1 MNLSKTP
8 TPLNAEEHFDHLKRL
23 IELEEAEE
31 IARFREEFTHKTPDE
46 REQSGKAL
54 LRLSAIEFHFNPAG
68 HRLVTFQ
75 YADNRPL
82 PLYSPDTGDVVTISR
97 SSADFMDL
105 PVGTVYEK
113 SRDRI
118 TVAFNFELPDWV
130 NPEGLYHLNIAGN
143 RSTYKKIYET
153 LRMARNAK
161 NTRLAQLRDIAL
173 GLKKAELSDATIPTI
188 EKIPFFNPRLNQW
201 QKEAVKM
208 ALEARDV
215 ALVHGP
221 PGTGKTTVLVEMIR
235 HEVAAGHSIFVTAPS
250 NAACDFLLACLVA
263 CEVPVFRL
271 GHPARIMRDLRE
283 HTLDFKL
290 AKHPYAGIV
299 DEYEA
304 ELHGLRK
311 KRDRRSERTWIP
323 NEEWAQFA
331 QDERALRAQIR
342 ELEAN
347 ILSQVLSESKVIVGT
362 NTSALDPVL
371 RGRKFDLVVMDE
383 ATQGTEPNSWIPFL
397 HAEKVILA
405 GDHFQLPPTI
415 LSKKASE
422 QGLRVTLFERLHGLV
437 GDEFK
442 KLLRVQYRMNEKIM
456 NFSSREF
463 YGGELIADK
472 SVKKHM
478 LADLKHVKRG
488 PATEEVMIFLDTAG
502 RGFEETLEPGSE
514 SRFNVDESNL
524 VIGELNKLL
533 KAGVKPDE
541 IGVISPYSA
550 QVRLLA
556 DKIQNP
562 TIEIDSVDSFQGRE
576 KEAVIVSL
584 VRSNLEGELG
594 FLTDTRRMNVA
605 MTRAR
610 RKLVV
615 IGDSATLSSISFYAD
630 FIKYAESIGA
640 YRSSWENA

>member
-1 MNLSKTP
+1 MNPSRP
-8 TPLNAEEHFDHLKRL
+8 PLNSETHFDHLKQL

-31 IARFREEFTHKTPDE
+31 IARFREEFTHKTPEE
-46 REQSGKAL
+46 RERNGKAL
-54 LRLSAIEFHFNPAG
+54 LRLSPIEFHFNPAG

-82 PLYSPDTGDVVTISR
+82 PLYSPDSGDVVTLSR
-97 SSADFMDL
+97 SSGEFLDL
-105 PVGTVYEK
+105 PIGTVYEK
-113 SRDRI
+113 NRDRI

-130 NPEGLYHLNIAGN
+130 NEAGVYHLNIAGN
-143 RSTYKKIYET
+143 RSTYKKIFET
-153 LRMARNAK
+153 LKVVRNAK
-161 NTRLAQLRDIAL
+161 NNRLAQLRDIAL
-173 GLKKAELSDATIPTI
+173 GLKKAEQSDVTIPPI
-188 EKIPFFNPRLNQW
+188 EKIQFFNPGLNLW

-221 PGTGKTTVLVEMIR
+221 PGTGKTTALVEIIR
-235 HEVAAGHSIFVTAPS
+235 QELVAGHSVFVTAPS

-263 CEVPVFRL
+263 CSVPVFRL
-271 GHPARIMRDLRE
+271 GHPARIMKDLRE

-290 AKHPYAGIV
+290 AKHPYAGVV

-311 KRDRRSERTWIP
+311 KRNRRSERTWIP

-331 QDERALRAQIR
+331 EDERQLRTQIR

-347 ILSQVLSESKVIVGT
+347 ILGQVLSETKVIVGT
-362 NTSALDPVL
+362 HTSALDPVL

-383 ATQGTEPNSWIPFL
+383 ATQGTEPNAWIPFL
-397 HAEKVILA
+397 QAEKVILA

-415 LSKKASE
+415 LSQKAADL
-422 QGLRVTLFERLHGLV
+422 GLRVTLFERLHGLV
-437 GDEFK
+437 GDQFK
-442 KLLRVQYRMNEKIM
+442 KLLKVQYRMNEKIM

-463 YGGELIADK
+463 YGGELIADQ
-472 SVKKHM
+472 SVKEHT
-478 LADLKHVKRG
+478 LADMKHVKKV
-488 PATEEVMIFLDTAG
+488 AVTKEVMVFLDTAG

-514 SRFNVDESNL
+514 SRFNADEVIL
-524 VIGELNKLL
+524 VIEELNKLL
-533 KAGVKPDE
+533 KAGVRPEE

-556 DKIQNP
+556 DKIQNQQ
-562 TIEIDSVDSFQGRE
+562 IEIDSVDSFQGRE
-576 KEAVIVSL
+576 KEVVIVSL

-594 FLTDTRRMNVA
+594 FLTDIRRMNVA

-615 IGDSATLSSISFYAD
+615 IGDSATLASIPFYAD
-630 FIKYAESIGA
+630 FIKYTESIGA
-640 YRSSWENA
+640 YRSSWESV